1 MVYLW
6 MLSGFFLSLRLMA
19 VVVDG
24 PKVAVIVRA
33 AMGHGQDVVNLISLA
48 NPPQSGAVVAP
59 AQVLISLQ
67 DSLTLAAPGATT
79 TARPLTCRPGLGLFG
94 SQLCMTIAVA
104 IGVAV
109 QRSAA
114 LRPTWALRPQRHG
127 EPSK

>member
-1 MVYLW
+1 
-6 MLSGFFLSLRLMA
+6 MA

-67 DSLTLAAPGATT
+67 DSLTLATPRSTAT
-79 TARPLTCRPGLGLFG
+79 A
-94 SQLCMTIAVA
+94 
-104 IGVAV
+104 
-109 QRSAA
+109 
-114 LRPTWALRPQRHG
+114 
-127 EPSK
+127 